1 MDKTFCLDHAF
12 VALRR
17 TDALILS
24 FDKSNP
30 INPVIG
36 SGDCVVGMGGAKNP
50 DTDAGI
56 VLITSSSRRA
66 LHLPRDP
73 SLAHAFSQP
82 PLHR

>member
-1 MDKTFCLDHAF
+1 VDKNFCLDHAF
-12 VALRR
+12 AALRR

-24 FDKSNP
+24 FDRPSP
-30 INPVIG
+30 INLVIQ

-73 SLAHAFSQP
+73 SLAHFS
-82 PLHR
+82 